1 MPYVKRREE
10 EEVCRSRDVN
20 KKLEK
25 KRDVSNRL
33 LCPGLGV
40 GGRGG
45 GGINAVAG
53 QIFTLLRFRVMRK
66 DWGIFFFFLASKL
79 AGTGREGRK
88 GRIRL
93 QFEPMW
99 EFRDRQDTHTHTH
112 TLGYVEMG
120 PL

>member
-66 DWGIFFFFLASKL
+66 DWGIFFFFWHPSWQAQ
-79 AGTGREGRK
+79 EGRGGK
-88 GRIRL
+88 EGFDCNL
-93 QFEPMW
+93 SQCGNSET
-99 EFRDRQDTHTHTH
+99 DKTHTHTH
-112 TLGYVEMG
+112 TH
-120 PL
+120 